1 MEIDFG
7 NFMIELSN
15 TKIYYETEIKSGTDA
30 SVSQFKETVLFH
42 GQVIKIAGDKEELT
56 VDIVVPEKYLN
67 RFLTSEHKNEMCK
80 ELNIINT
87 SGSVASWRTLK
98 KLITSEGTGYKIQDT
113 FKTIEGKRTRVSI
126 ISTTTNIE

>member
-1 MEIDFG
+1 MQEGWNLID
-7 NFMIELSN
+7 NKVKLAIMN
-15 TKIYYETEIKSGTDA
+15 TTNETERTQALGRLRKDVDILIFRA
-30 SVSQFKETVLFH
+30 E
-42 GQVIKIAGDKEELT
+42 DKEELT